1 MRRTKMSKSAEDQV
15 ASLLSEIQSV
25 SSHYN
30 RQSLFYQLG
39 DLLQD
44 PATPFQLLHDV
55 AEKNLSVEVNSKIA
69 EASQVSQETLALLCK
84 NAQHRWEWRS
94 LWHAYRK
101 VLAPNHDYSV
111 IFKDKPIEVTDSAEF
126 VLSISVHLTAILWQE
141 LASHKLITFYYQ
153 QDTDEG
159 DHFGPDDFDLQETP
173 AEYLLSPGFEVDWVT
188 RNEYIDAEYVAERLE
203 DEWGSWD
210 AAIDKTGALEYGA
223 SNGHLEPITEKAFAD
238 IFQELGSIG
247 GMETQFIVTDVE
259 PDLSKIAKNLKK
271 SNYEGLSDSTKH
283 KIVFHLIDTLEHPL
297 LGGFKMSQHLLKLLL
312 MHPAT
317 PEESKALISLVSNQL
332 D

>member
-1 MRRTKMSKSAEDQV
+1 MSKSAEQQV
-15 ASLLSEIQSV
+15 ASLIAEIKSV
-25 SSHYN
+25 SSHYD
-30 RQSLFYQLG
+30 RQSLFYKLG
-39 DLLQD
+39 DLLKD
-44 PATPFQLLHDV
+44 PTTSAQLLHTV
-55 AEKNLSVEVNSKIA
+55 AEQNLSVEVNSKIA
-69 EASQVSQETLALLCK
+69 EASQVSKETLALLCK

-101 VLAPNHDYSV
+101 ALTPSQDYAI
-111 IFKDKPIEVTDSAEF
+111 IFRDKPIEVGDSEEF
-126 VLSISVHLTAILWQE
+126 ILSISVDLTAILWQE
-141 LASHKLITFYYQ
+141 LASHGLLTFYYQ

-159 DHFGPDDFDLQETP
+159 DHFGPEDFDLQETP

-188 RNEYIDAEYVAERLE
+188 RNEYIEAEYVAERLE

-238 IFQELGSIG
+238 VFKELGSVG

-259 PDLSKIAKNLKK
+259 PDLSKISKNLKK
-271 SNYEGLSDSTKH
+271 SNYEGLSNPTKH
-283 KIVFHLIDTLEHPL
+283 QIIIHLIDTLEHPL

-312 MHPAT
+312 MHPGT
-317 PEESKALISLVSNQL
+317 PEESKALISLVSSQL